1 MENTTIGKLAK
12 LTGVNTETIRYYERR
27 GLMPRPPSSDSGYR
41 LYGKKDISRLIFIRR
56 CLRLGL
62 ILDEI
67 HELLNAHL
75 DDVHKR
81 KLDSASEALA
91 ARRADLEQLYNVIQE
106 MISENRNSEQ
116 DIIDRLMHSQ
126 RWQERPKSAV

>member
-1 MENTTIGKLAK
+1 MENITIGKLAK

-27 GLMPRPPSSDSGYR
+27 GLMPRPPSSNSGYR

-75 DDVHKR
+75 DDTHKD
-81 KLDSASEALA
+81 KLDRASEAVA
-91 ARRADLEQLYNVIQE
+91 DRRADLDNLYTVIQD
-106 MISENRNSEQ
+106 MISENRNTEE

-126 RWQERPKSAV
+126 RWQESPKTSG